1 MPTARL
7 KEFLDSHNVKYVTLE
22 HSKAFTAAEIA
33 ALAHVPGM
41 EMAKTVMV
49 DVDGHMAMAV
59 LPASLRVSFDQL
71 RAAIGAQTV
80 VLSNERDFV
89 ERFPGCEVGAMPPFG
104 NLYGMEV
111 YVADSLA
118 RQDEIAFNAGTH
130 TEVIRMAWADYE
142 RLVQP
147 LVMDFAV
154 ARPL

>member
-7 KEFLDSHNVKYVTLE
+7 KEFLDSHDVKYVTLE

-33 ALAHVPGM
+33 ALAHVPGR

-80 VLSNERDFV
+80 MLSNERDFV

-118 RQDEIAFNAGTH
+118 RQEEIAFNAGTH
-130 TEVIRMAWADYE
+130 TEVIRMAWTDYE

-154 ARPL
+154 ARSL

>member
-7 KEFLDSHNVKYVTLE
+7 KEFLDSHDVKYVTLE

-33 ALAHVPGM
+33 ALAHVPGR

-80 VLSNERDFV
+80 LLSNERDFV

-111 YVADSLA
+111 YVADGLA

-130 TEVIRMAWADYE
+130 TEVIRMAWTEYE

-154 ARPL
+154 ARSL

>member
-33 ALAHVPGM
+33 ALAHVPGR

>member
-7 KEFLDSHNVKYVTLE
+7 KEFLDSHEVKYVTLE

-33 ALAHVPGM
+33 ALAHVPGR

-59 LPASLRVSFDQL
+59 LPASLWVSFDQL

-80 VLSNERDFV
+80 MLSNERDFV

-118 RQDEIAFNAGTH
+118 RQEEIAFNAGTH
-130 TEVIRMAWADYE
+130 TEVIRMAWTDYD

-154 ARPL
+154 ARSL

>member
-33 ALAHVPGM
+33 ALAHVPGR

-118 RQDEIAFNAGTH
+118 RQEEIAFNAGTH

-154 ARPL
+154 ARSL

>member
-7 KEFLDSHNVKYVTLE
+7 KEFLDTHNVKYVTLE

-33 ALAHVPGM
+33 ALAHVPGR

-118 RQDEIAFNAGTH
+118 RQEEIAFNAGTH

-147 LVMDFAV
+147 MVMDFAV
-154 ARPL
+154 ARSL

>member
-7 KEFLDSHNVKYVTLE
+7 KEFLDSHAVKYVALE

-33 ALAHVPGM
+33 ALAHVPGR

-59 LPASLRVSFDQL
+59 LPASLRVDFDHL

-80 VLSNERDFV
+80 VLSNEREFV

-118 RQDEIAFNAGTH
+118 RQDDIAFNAGTH

-154 ARPL
+154 ARPT

>member
-1 MPTARL
+1 MPAARL
-7 KEFLDSHNVKYVTLE
+7 KEFLDSHDVKYVTLE

-33 ALAHVPGM
+33 ALAHVPGR

-49 DVDGHMAMAV
+49 DVDDHMAMAV

-118 RQDEIAFNAGTH
+118 RQDEVAFNAGTH

-154 ARPL
+154 PRPT

>member
-7 KEFLDSHNVKYVTLE
+7 KEFLDSHEVKYVTLE

-33 ALAHVPGM
+33 ALAHVPGR

-80 VLSNERDFV
+80 MLSNERDFV

-118 RQDEIAFNAGTH
+118 RQEEIAFNAGTH
-130 TEVIRMAWADYE
+130 TEVIRMAWTDYD

-154 ARPL
+154 ARSL

>member
-7 KEFLDSHNVKYVTLE
+7 KEFLDSHEVKYVALE

-33 ALAHVPGM
+33 ALAHVPGR

-118 RQDEIAFNAGTH
+118 RQEEIAFNAGTH
-130 TEVIRMAWADYE
+130 TEVIRMAWTDYE

-154 ARPL
+154 ARPI

>member
-7 KEFLDSHNVKYVTLE
+7 KEFLDSHEVKYVTLE
-22 HSKAFTAAEIA
+22 HSKAYTAAEIA
-33 ALAHVPGM
+33 ALAHVPGR

-80 VLSNERDFV
+80 MLSNERDFV

-118 RQDEIAFNAGTH
+118 RQEEIAFNAGTH
-130 TEVIRMAWADYE
+130 TEVIRMAWTDYD

-154 ARPL
+154 ARSL

>member
-7 KEFLDSHNVKYVTLE
+7 KGFLDSHEVKYVTLE

-33 ALAHVPGM
+33 ALAHVPGR

-80 VLSNERDFV
+80 MLSNERDFV

-118 RQDEIAFNAGTH
+118 RQEEIAFNAGTH
-130 TEVIRMAWADYE
+130 TEVIRMAWTDYD

-154 ARPL
+154 ARSL

>member
-7 KEFLDSHNVKYVTLE
+7 KEFLDSHDVKYVTLE

-33 ALAHVPGM
+33 ALAHVPGR

-118 RQDEIAFNAGTH
+118 RQEEIAFNAGTH
-130 TEVIRMAWADYE
+130 TEVIRMAWTDYE

-154 ARPL
+154 ARSL

>member
-1 MPTARL
+1 MPAARL

-33 ALAHVPGM
+33 ALAHVPGR

-80 VLSNERDFV
+80 MLSNERDFV

-130 TEVIRMAWADYE
+130 TEVIRMAWTDYE

-154 ARPL
+154 ARSL

>member
-1 MPTARL
+1 MPATRL
-7 KEFLDSHNVKYVTLE
+7 KEFLDSHDVKYVTLE

-33 ALAHVPGM
+33 ALAHVPGR
-41 EMAKTVMV
+41 EMAKSVMV
-49 DVDGHMAMAV
+49 VVDGHMAMAV

-71 RAAIGAQTV
+71 REAIGAQTV

-111 YVADSLA
+111 YVADTLA
-118 RQDEIAFNAGTH
+118 HQEEIAFNAGTH
-130 TEVIRMAWADYE
+130 TEVIRLAWADYE

-154 ARPL
+154 PRVL

>member
-7 KEFLDSHNVKYVTLE
+7 KEFLDSHEVKYVTLE

-33 ALAHVPGM
+33 ALAHVPGR

-80 VLSNERDFV
+80 MLSNERDFV

-118 RQDEIAFNAGTH
+118 RQEEIAFNAGTH
-130 TEVIRMAWADYE
+130 TEVIRMAWTDYE

-154 ARPL
+154 ARSL

>member
-7 KEFLDSHNVKYVTLE
+7 KEFLDSHDVKYVTLE

-33 ALAHVPGM
+33 ALAHVPGR

-71 RAAIGAQTV
+71 RAAIGAQMV

-118 RQDEIAFNAGTH
+118 RQEEIAFNAGTH
-130 TEVIRMAWADYE
+130 TEVIRMAWTDYD

-154 ARPL
+154 ARSL

>member
-1 MPTARL
+1 MPATRL
-7 KEFLDSHNVKYVTLE
+7 KEFLDSHAVKYVTLE

-33 ALAHVPGM
+33 ALAHVPGR

-71 RAAIGAQTV
+71 RDAIGAQTV
-80 VLSNERDFV
+80 ALSNERDFV

-118 RQDEIAFNAGTH
+118 HQEEIAFNAGTH
-130 TEVIRMAWADYE
+130 TEVIRLAWADYE

-154 ARPL
+154 PRVL

>member
-1 MPTARL
+1 MPAARL
-7 KEFLDSHNVKYVTLE
+7 KEFLDSHDVKYVTLE

-33 ALAHVPGM
+33 ALAHVPGR

-49 DVDGHMAMAV
+49 DVDDHMAMAV

-154 ARPL
+154 PRPT

>member
-7 KEFLDSHNVKYVTLE
+7 KEFLDSHEVKYVTLE
-22 HSKAFTAAEIA
+22 HSKAYTAAEIA
-33 ALAHVPGM
+33 ALAHVPGR

-80 VLSNERDFV
+80 MLSNERDFV

-118 RQDEIAFNAGTH
+118 RQEEIAFNAGTH
-130 TEVIRMAWADYE
+130 TEVIRMAWTDYE

-154 ARPL
+154 ARSL